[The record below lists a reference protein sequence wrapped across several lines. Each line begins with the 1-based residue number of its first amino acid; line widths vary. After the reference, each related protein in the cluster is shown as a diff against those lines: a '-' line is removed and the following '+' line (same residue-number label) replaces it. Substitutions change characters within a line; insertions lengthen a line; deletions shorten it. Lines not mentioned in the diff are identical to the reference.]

1 MYFIL
6 FKFGFDLEGLQGW
19 KADLKRQE
27 DKWDPNAWYE
37 LYNSQ

>member
-6 FKFGFDLEGLQGW
+6 FKFGVDLEGSQGW

-27 DKWDPNAWYE
+27 DKWAPNA
-37 LYNSQ
+37 